1 MQGITNEWQLWWF
14 EAVKVDR
21 MILLS
26 GGISGYLIP
35 PHPAHYKGIQLDIL
49 WWRSVVSECTSVGGL
64 TRNPRNARVSPASD
78 SESCS
83 VRRWQP
89 QRMLHTPPSKLTK
102 VLLKYH
108 PQNWHK
114 WWNWQYVLKW
124 RGDEIYILEFFLSI
138 KLSIIRMQIFYSL
151 KKTQLKS

>member
-49 WWRSVVSECTSVGGL
+49 WWRSVVSECTSLVSGVWLAILAMLASLRPLTLSRVQCGGDNRRGCFTHHPL
-64 TRNPRNARVSPASD
+64 NWPKCFSNTTLKTDISD
-78 SESCS
+78 GIC
-83 VRRWQP
+83 
-89 QRMLHTPPSKLTK
+89 LK
-102 VLLKYH
+102 VKRG
-108 PQNWHK
+108 
-114 WWNWQYVLKW
+114 WN
-124 RGDEIYILEFFLSI
+124 IYPWIFLSI